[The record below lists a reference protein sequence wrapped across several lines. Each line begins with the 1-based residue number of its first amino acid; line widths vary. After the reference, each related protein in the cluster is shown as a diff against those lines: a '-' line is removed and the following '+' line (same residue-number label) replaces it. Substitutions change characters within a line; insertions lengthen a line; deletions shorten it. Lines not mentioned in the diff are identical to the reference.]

1 MGVNRYGTGHVAGL
15 DLQKVEEDLIKQA
28 LERNDWNQTRAAKF
42 LGLTRNTLIYR
53 MQKFGLNRKEYR
65 ITNEET
71 SLTDESKG
79 AVDLSGERI
88 HWDPEGGMT
97 YGNYLSLERILSSQK
112 PVSSHHD
119 EMLFI
124 VIHQVTELW
133 MKLSLHELTAVLR
146 QIQTDELG
154 PAFKMLSRV
163 ARIQGQ
169 LILSWDVLSTMTP
182 FDYSSFRD
190 ELQQSSGFQSYQYRT
205 LEFVLGNKNR
215 ALIEVHRG
223 DPEIYARLKET
234 LGSPS
239 VYDETLKM
247 LARRGFKIPS
257 ERIERD
263 WAEPYEPHSDVEAAW
278 LEVYRDVKTHWD
290 LYELAEKFIDLE
302 HKFQQWRFAH
312 MKTVERI
319 IGQKRGTGGS
329 SGVSYLQKALNLSF
343 FPELWSVRTSI

>member
-1 MGVNRYGTGHVAGL
+1 MK
-15 DLQKVEEDLIKQA
+15 D
-28 LERNDWNQTRAAKF
+28 
-42 LGLTRNTLIYR
+42 
-53 MQKFGLNRKEYR
+53 
-65 ITNEET
+65 ET
-71 SLTDESKG
+71 KSG

-97 YGNYLSLERILSSQK
+97 YGSYLALDRILNAQK

-133 MKLSLHELTAVLR
+133 MKLSLHELTGVLR
-146 QIQTDELG
+146 QIQSDELG

-182 FDYSSFRD
+182 LDFSSFRD
-190 ELQQSSGFQSYQYRT
+190 QLQQSSGFQSYQYRS
-205 LEFVLGNKNR
+205 LEFTLGNKNR
-215 ALIEVHRG
+215 ELIEVHRR
-223 DPEIYARLKET
+223 DAAIYQQLKET
-234 LGSPS
+234 LEKPS
-239 VYDETLKM
+239 VYDETLRM
-247 LARRGFKIPS
+247 LARRGFEIPS
-257 ERIERD
+257 THVERD
-263 WAEPYEPHSDVEAAW
+263 WSDPYEPHAEVEAAW
-278 LEVYRDVKTHWD
+278 LKVYRDVNTHWD
-290 LYELAEKFIDLE
+290 LYELAEKFVDLE

-319 IGQKRGTGGS
+319 IGGKRGTGGT
-329 SGVSYLQKALNLSF
+329 SGVSYLEKALNLKF

>member
-1 MGVNRYGTGHVAGL
+1 MK
-15 DLQKVEEDLIKQA
+15 D
-28 LERNDWNQTRAAKF
+28 
-42 LGLTRNTLIYR
+42 
-53 MQKFGLNRKEYR
+53 
-65 ITNEET
+65 ET
-71 SLTDESKG
+71 KSG

-97 YGNYLSLERILSSQK
+97 YGSYLALDRILNAQK

-133 MKLSLHELTAVLR
+133 MKLSLHELTGVLR
-146 QIQTDELG
+146 QIQSDELG

-182 FDYSSFRD
+182 LDFSSFRNQ
-190 ELQQSSGFQSYQYRT
+190 LQQSSGFQSYQYRS
-205 LEFVLGNKNR
+205 LEFTLGNKNR
-215 ALIEVHRG
+215 ELIEVHRR
-223 DPEIYARLKET
+223 DAAIYQQLKET
-234 LGSPS
+234 LEKPS
-239 VYDETLKM
+239 VYDETLRM
-247 LARRGFKIPS
+247 LARRGFEIPS
-257 ERIERD
+257 THVERD
-263 WAEPYEPHSDVEAAW
+263 WSDPYEPHAEVEAAW
-278 LEVYRDVKTHWD
+278 LKVYRDVNTHWD
-290 LYELAEKFIDLE
+290 LYELAEKFVDLE

-319 IGQKRGTGGS
+319 IGGKRGTGGT
-329 SGVSYLQKALNLSF
+329 SGVSYLEKALNLKF